1 MLMIDE
7 VFSFLLTLDWSF
19 GVVDGFSSLRCV
31 RESRCVLHLGYGCYR
46 QWRIHVL
53 HVYAHGSGGLWL
65 D

>member
-1 MLMIDE
+1 
-7 VFSFLLTLDWSF
+7 LTLDWSF

-31 RESRCVLHLGYGCYR
+31 RESRCVLHLGYGCYK